1 MSTDKSVDDA
11 LANMDPP
18 VTDDPLLIQPK
29 NTMPRIDSI
38 WAFVSVD
45 PQDGNEGVC
54 AFQIGQHMMPM
65 IAADPKRLKAL
76 TPLAESLAL
85 RTGMKIKL
93 VRFTA
98 REEVREL

>member
-1 MSTDKSVDDA
+1 V
-11 LANMDPP
+11 N
-18 VTDDPLLIQPK
+18 DDPFLIQPK

-54 AFQIGQHMMPM
+54 AFNSGIHMMPM
-65 IAADPKRLKAL
+65 IAADPKRLEQL

-85 RTGMKIKL
+85 RTGMTIKL

-98 REEVREL
+98 REEIREL

>member
-1 MSTDKSVDDA
+1 MIEHD
-11 LANMDPP
+11 
-18 VTDDPLLIQPK
+18 DDPFLIQPK
-29 NTMPRIDSI
+29 NTMPKIESI

-54 AFQIGQHMMPM
+54 AFQIGPQMMPM
-65 IAADPKRLKAL
+65 MAADPKRLEAI

-98 REEVREL
+98 REEIREL